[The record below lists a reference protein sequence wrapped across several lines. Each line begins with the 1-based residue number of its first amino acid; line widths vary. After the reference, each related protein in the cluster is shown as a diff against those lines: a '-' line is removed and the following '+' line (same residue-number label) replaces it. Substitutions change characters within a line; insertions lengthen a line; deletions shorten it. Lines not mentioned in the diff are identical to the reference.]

1 MICSSKGVQDT
12 TIQCATE
19 PARSWASRI
28 FLWLNI
34 GMIDTE
40 STVAQYQN
48 NEVETD
54 PIVKLVEV
62 LNSVDTNDPEA
73 QLNAISISDGQGGRI
88 YF

>member
-1 MICSSKGVQDT
+1 
-12 TIQCATE
+12 
-19 PARSWASRI
+19 
-28 FLWLNI
+28 
-34 GMIDTE
+34 MIDTE